1 MKTIALLLSVLCLLA
16 GPETTQAGGRCGNGG
31 GYGYGGGGYCGPS
44 YGWGGGWG
52 GWGGGWGWGGWGPS
66 FGVNIVTTPTPV
78 YRTVTVYRPVTSN
91 SGTRSSIVA
100 QTQVRLARLGYYD
113 SSIDGEFG
121 PRTSRAVERYQM
133 DNRLPVT
140 GVLDRR
146 TLASLGVFS

>member
-1 MKTIALLLSVLCLLA
+1 MKTLALLLSALSLLA
-16 GPETTQAGGRCGNGG
+16 VPATTQAGGRCGNGGGYGGYG

-44 YGWGGGWG
+44 YGGWG
-52 GWGGGWGWGGWGPS
+52 GGWGGWGPS
-66 FGVNIVTTPTPV
+66 FGINIVTTPTPV
-78 YRTVTVYRPVTSN
+78 YRTVTVYQPVTSN

-121 PRTSRAVERYQM
+121 PRTSRAIERYQM

>member
-1 MKTIALLLSVLCLLA
+1 MGADT
-16 GPETTQAGGRCGNGG
+16 GDTGDTGD
-31 GYGYGGGGYCGPS
+31 YGYGGGGYCGPS
-44 YGWGGGWG
+44 YGGWG
-52 GWGGGWGWGGWGPS
+52 GGWGGWGPS
-66 FGVNIVTTPTPV
+66 FGINIVTTPTPV
-78 YRTVTVYRPVTSN
+78 YRTVTVYQPVTSN

-121 PRTSRAVERYQM
+121 PRTSRAIERYQM